1 MPSWPCALHI
11 RQWSHSLPSSRTL
24 LCSHPCV
31 CTDPFLRSYRQC
43 YRGCGRESSAGPR
56 DKAAPSP
63 QRSIG
68 VCSPSAV
75 TVTHSPSGFRRVA
88 NDKSSHRWLEKGM
101 PRLRSHGYIQKD
113 PHVSLWPLA
122 RNSASGPDVGLQRRS
137 APQRRLFCAERPSTP
152 RHVRTV
158 QFTWMIPCALKKTY
172 DFRDNKSLPRLKR
185 LQFHLPHNFPWG
197 NEYYL

>member
-31 CTDPFLRSYRQC
+31 CTDPFLCSSRQC
-43 YRGCGRESSAGPR
+43 YSGCGRESSAGPR

-68 VCSPSAV
+68 VCSLSAV
-75 TVTHSPSGFRRVA
+75 TVTHSPSGFRHVA
-88 NDKSSHRWLEKGM
+88 NDESSHRWLEKGM

-113 PHVSLWPLA
+113 PHASLWPLPGTQPLVQMLAFSAGQPPRDGSSVQSGRPHLDTSA
-122 RNSASGPDVGLQRRS
+122 RSSSR
-137 APQRRLFCAERPSTP
+137 EWY
-152 RHVRTV
+152 HV
-158 QFTWMIPCALKKTY
+158 
-172 DFRDNKSLPRLKR
+172 
-185 LQFHLPHNFPWG
+185 H
-197 NEYYL
+197 